1 MAGFKLLRELSVLV
15 ETQILQEESS
25 GKQKLYITGPFAVC
39 EEQNKNGR
47 VYPKGV
53 MEEAVSKYMTE
64 KLIPKMA
71 WGELGHPVGP
81 KINETLV
88 SHLIEEAHWDGN
100 RVMAKAQV
108 TLGTPNGKTLAGLIE
123 SGGAVGVSTR
133 ALGQVK
139 ENSKGLMEVQ
149 SGLKFAT
156 LGDAVLDPSAP
167 GAFVN
172 GVMENVEWFYDATRG
187 TWMEERIETMKK
199 EIHQLSLREIQ
210 EKKLAFFEEY
220 LKGLS
225 NLQ

>member
-1 MAGFKLLRELSVLV
+1 MKLIREVAELV
-15 ETQILQEESS
+15 ETQILEEEST
-25 GKQKLYITGPFAVC
+25 GKKNLFITGPFAVC
-39 EEQNKNGR
+39 EEKNKNGR
-47 VYPKGV
+47 IYPRGV
-53 MEEAVSKYMTE
+53 MEEAVEKYVNE
-64 KLIPKMA
+64 KVMPKMA

-88 SHLIEEAHWDGN
+88 SHLIESVTWDGN
-100 RVMAKAQV
+100 KVMGRAKV

-133 ALGQVK
+133 ALGAVK

-156 LGDAVLDPSAP
+156 LADAVLDPSAP

-172 GVMENVEWFYDATRG
+172 GIMENVNWFWDASKG
-187 TWMEERIETMKK
+187 TWMEEHIDDMRK
-199 EIHQLSLREIQ
+199 EIKKLSRSEIL
-210 EKKLAFFEEY
+210 EKKLSLFEEF

-225 NLQ
+225 N

>member
-1 MAGFKLLRELSVLV
+1 MFLIREISEAI
-15 ETQILQEESS
+15 ETQILEEEST
-25 GKQKLYITGPFAVC
+25 GKKNLYITGPFAVC
-39 EEQNKNGR
+39 EEKNKNGR
-47 VYPKGV
+47 IYPRGV
-53 MEEAVSKYMTE
+53 MEEAITKYINE
-64 KLIPKMA
+64 KINPKMA

-88 SHLIEEAHWDGN
+88 SHLIESASWDGN
-100 RVMAKAQV
+100 KVMGKAKV

-139 ENSKGLMEVQ
+139 ENSSGLMEVQ

-156 LGDAVLDPSAP
+156 LADAVLDPSAP

-172 GVMENVEWFYDATRG
+172 GIMENVQWYWDAAKG
-187 TWMEERIETMKK
+187 TYMEERLPEMRK
-199 EIHQLSLREIQ
+199 EIKSLSKREILEGKINFLEQ
-210 EKKLAFFEEY
+210 F

-225 NLQ
+225 RTE